1 MSDDE
6 KVTRSPVYHVFEL
19 QRVVQP
25 HPAAKT
31 GDGDVTVMAWGLAW
45 VEIGWDVPG
54 ATDRKA
60 IESVIGTHE
69 HPVRGFDAD
78 RRLLPHVAVLT
89 RHWNPRERTRTVNEP
104 TPEERAE
111 LEARLA
117 GTVTEEWAS

>member
-6 KVTRSPVYHVFEL
+6 KVTRSPVYHVFEWQTL
-19 QRVVQP
+19 FIDVE
-25 HPAAKT
+25 
-31 GDGDVTVMAWGLAW
+31 GDDPLPVGAW
-45 VEIGWDVPG
+45 VKLAMDVPG

-69 HPVRGFDAD
+69 HPVEGFDAD

-89 RHWNPRERTRTVNEP
+89 RHWNVRERTRTVNEP

-117 GTVTEEWAS
+117 GTVTEEWA